1 MGNEAYSA
9 YPSEEEILLCDGCD
23 MFALSV
29 DSNIQL
35 NNMTGV
41 LSDFNNRILTVIH
54 LFHTGTF
61 EEENKQMKY
70 LDELSQKTSWNNDEC
85 SKAGKYLASIKGKY
99 ESVEIN
105 GLISLAEKTNSSYKT
120 WLKLSECAE

>member
-1 MGNEAYSA
+1 MNNEAYSA

-35 NNMTGV
+35 NNMTGL
-41 LSDFNNRILTVIH
+41 LSHFNNKILTVIH

-61 EEENKQMKY
+61 EEENESMKY
-70 LDELSQKTSWNNDEC
+70 ANTFSQKT
-85 SKAGKYLASIKGKY
+85 
-99 ESVEIN
+99 
-105 GLISLAEKTNSSYKT
+105 
-120 WLKLSECAE
+120 

>member
-1 MGNEAYSA
+1 MNNEAYSA

-35 NNMTGV
+35 NNMIGL
-41 LSDFNNRILTVIH
+41 LSLFNNKILTVIH

-61 EEENKQMKY
+61 EEEMKY
-70 LDELSQKTSWNNDEC
+70 VDELSQKT
-85 SKAGKYLASIKGKY
+85 
-99 ESVEIN
+99 
-105 GLISLAEKTNSSYKT
+105 
-120 WLKLSECAE
+120 